1 MRRIAIWIAAT
12 VTIVVLL
19 FGYHTSTNRSAA
31 IGAATTPIS
40 GQQPS
45 SGSET
50 STGPAS
56 PTQSSGSPRS
66 SKSTKSTAST
76 SKRSFTGDVAQTE
89 RGPVQVEVV
98 VSNKKITDVKILQ
111 VPTEDPMD
119 VRINQFAVPI
129 LIQETITAQ
138 SAKIDMVSGATV
150 TSDGYV
156 QSLQSALD
164 RAGI

>member
-19 FGYHTSTNRSAA
+19 FGYHTSTNRTAA
-31 IGAATTPIS
+31 IGAATTPIT
-40 GQQPS
+40 GQPS
-45 SGSET
+45 TGSES
-50 STGPAS
+50 STGSTAPE
-56 PTQSSGSPRS
+56 QSSGGTGTSGS
-66 SKSTKSTAST
+66 ST
-76 SKRSFTGDVAQTE
+76 SKGSASRRTVAGDVAQTE
-89 RGPVQVEVV
+89 RGPVQIEVV
-98 VSNKKITDVKILQ
+98 VKNRKVTDVKILQ
-111 VPTEDPMD
+111 VPAEDPMD
-119 VRINQFAVPI
+119 VQINQFAVPI
-129 LIQETITAQ
+129 LIRETITAQ

>member
-1 MRRIAIWIAAT
+1 MRRIAIWVAAT

-19 FGYHTSTNRSAA
+19 FGYHTSTDRSAA

-40 GQQPS
+40 GEQPS
-45 SGSET
+45 TGSRRPT
-50 STGPAS
+50 AS
-56 PTQSSGSPRS
+56 PTQSSGSPGS
-66 SKSTKSTAST
+66 SGSAKSKGST

-89 RGPVQVEVV
+89 RGPVQVEIVV
-98 VSNKKITDVKILQ
+98 QNKKITDVKILQ
-111 VPTEDPMD
+111 VPQEDPMD

-138 SAKIDMVSGATV
+138 SARIDMVSGATV
-150 TSDGYV
+150 TSDGYL